1 MSASIEGDALL
12 LLQELQKHYEDYMA
26 TEKHMEETF
35 RMPESFGVDFFHIID
50 RVTLSLMEDTDN
62 FYGYFSFQMKK
73 AVRFDIAG
81 PTAVSF
87 KSAAYVLYFNP
98 FLFLPLTAKQM
109 ATAIKHDILHIV
121 SLHLIRARDLKDTY
135 SKRVLNIAM
144 DVVVNTYLKNLPPDA
159 ITLQWVNMQYGL
171 FLPPFETFEYY
182 AEKIQA
188 AVEIRQ
194 RNTPYTGSDH
204 SNSIQLAFDPET
216 THDVWEESDELDTA
230 TLQKFTEKYI
240 DAARKGS
247 LSNYLESMIAE
258 LKKEAPG
265 LPWSLYVKKFTGAVA
280 AEKKKTVTRRN
291 RRQPERLDLRGKL
304 TGHTARLLVALD
316 ISGSIS
322 DSEFKQAMV
331 EVLEIVKNFKHEI
344 TLVECDDEI
353 RRSYPIKTLADLQP
367 RLDVRGGTRFSPVF
381 AYANSRRIDVL
392 IYFTDGKGEQKLQ
405 VPPKNYKVLWVLTG
419 DALSL
424 KEPHGII
431 KYLKPDKS
439 DDANLDFDNVE
450 KGGYSMNN
458 QEKILL

>member
-1 MSASIEGDALL
+1 M
-12 LLQELQKHYEDYMA
+12 
-26 TEKHMEETF
+26 
-35 RMPESFGVDFFHIID
+35 
-50 RVTLSLMEDTDN
+50 
-62 FYGYFSFQMKK
+62 
-73 AVRFDIAG
+73 
-81 PTAVSF
+81 
-87 KSAAYVLYFNP
+87 
-98 FLFLPLTAKQM
+98 
-109 ATAIKHDILHIV
+109 
-121 SLHLIRARDLKDTY
+121 
-135 SKRVLNIAM
+135 
-144 DVVVNTYLKNLPPDA
+144 
-159 ITLQWVNMQYGL
+159 
-171 FLPPFETFEYY
+171 
-182 AEKIQA
+182 
-188 AVEIRQ
+188 
-194 RNTPYTGSDH
+194 
-204 SNSIQLAFDPET
+204 
-216 THDVWEESDELDTA
+216 
-230 TLQKFTEKYI
+230 
-240 DAARKGS
+240 
-247 LSNYLESMIAE
+247 
-258 LKKEAPG
+258 
-265 LPWSLYVKKFTGAVA
+265 
-280 AEKKKTVTRRN
+280 
-291 RRQPERLDLRGKL
+291 DLRGKL